1 MPTMTS
7 KDGTTLAYSV
17 QGAIPA
23 AAMMR
28 EFFA

>member
-1 MPTMTS
+1 MPTVTS
-7 KDGTTLAYSV
+7 KDGTTLASSV
-17 QGAIPA
+17 QGAIAA